1 MEQLSQKRLKE
12 LYAYEPTIGIF
23 TRKSN
28 GKIASNIHNGYIRIF
43 INYNEYRAHRLAYLY
58 MTGKMPQST
67 VDHINQDKAD
77 NRWDN
82 LRIVD
87 HQKNARN
94 LPRYANNKSGST
106 GVYFHKRDKQWIA
119 FIHVNGKKIHLGCFR
134 NQNDAIYART
144 TANTQ
149 YDFHN
154 NHGQRRRA
162 V

>member
-1 MEQLSQKRLKE
+1 MEQLTQKRLKE
-12 LYAYEPTIGIF
+12 LYTYRPTTGIF

-28 GKIASNIHNGYIRIF
+28 GKTANNIHNGYVRIF
-43 INYNEYRAHRLAYLY
+43 IDYKEYRAHRLAYLY
-58 MTGKMPQST
+58 MTGKMPQSA
-67 VDHINQDKAD
+67 VDHINQDKSD

-94 LPRYANNKSGST
+94 LPRYTNNKSGST

-119 FIHVNGKKIHLGCFR
+119 FIHVNGKKIHLGCFE
-134 NQNDAIYART
+134 NQNDAKNARIA
-144 TANTQ
+144 ANDQ
-149 YDFHN
+149 FDFHS
-154 NHGQRRRA
+154 NHGQHKMA